1 MTQLREIVGN
11 KSQLVRSLT
20 TSKEA
25 FPPFTKKRGREVG
38 RGRKAKR
45 ELGLGRVALTET
57 GRGLKENLT
66 GIFLLEPS
74 L

>member
-20 TSKEA
+20 PLGK
-25 FPPFTKKRGREVG
+25 PFHLSL
-38 RGRKAKR
+38 KR
-45 ELGLGRVALTET
+45 EEEKWGEGERQRELRLGRVALTET